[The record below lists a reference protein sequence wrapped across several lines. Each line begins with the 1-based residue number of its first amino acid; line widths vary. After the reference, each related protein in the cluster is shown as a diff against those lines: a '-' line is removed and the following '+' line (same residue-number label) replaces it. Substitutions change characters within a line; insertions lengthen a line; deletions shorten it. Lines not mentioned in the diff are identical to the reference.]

1 MHSSA
6 GFSSNPGKI
15 PTKDRENTVR
25 IMSGPGGLGGMASS
39 TQNSQNIHS
48 GQHPHQHSGG
58 AGAANQQDFSLK

>member
-25 IMSGPGGLGGMASS
+25 IMMNGPGGLGGMASS
-39 TQNSQNIHS
+39 TQNSQNIGH
-48 GQHPHQHSGG
+48 QPHQHSGG